1 MSNLEEVQ
9 LTKDDSLPSLEY
21 TLTRKGSG
29 STTPNLGGFTA
40 TLSVWQQGTTTNDFT
55 ISVTSGSTTNGQITD
70 PDAGVMRFDFS
81 TGRFDSTGT
90 FFGKISLSSSAGNVE
105 TAPDRQSFIVRGS
118 FG

>member
-29 STTPNLGGFTA
+29 STTPNISKFTA
-40 TLSVWQQGTTTNDFT
+40 TLSVWQQGTTTNDFS
-55 ISVTSGSTTNGQITD
+55 IAVTSGTTTNGQIPD
-70 PDAGVMRFDFS
+70 PDAGVVRFDFS
-81 TGRFDSTGT
+81 TDRFSSTGT
-90 FFGKISLSSSAGNVE
+90 FFGKISFSSSGGKVE